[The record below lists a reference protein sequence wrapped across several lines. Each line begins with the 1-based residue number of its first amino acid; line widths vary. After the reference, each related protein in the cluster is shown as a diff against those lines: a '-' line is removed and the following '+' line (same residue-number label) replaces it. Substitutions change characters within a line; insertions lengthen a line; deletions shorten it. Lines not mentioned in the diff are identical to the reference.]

1 MNSHHIGAA
10 LAADR
15 RNTFLAQ
22 AETHRLAKEARD
34 GRASRSARA
43 LRAIASRL
51 APRPVTGTAQ
61 PTPAPAPAAATA
73 GVSRPGRDR

>member
-15 RNTFLAQ
+15 RNTFLEQ
-22 AETHRLAKEARD
+22 AEAYRLAKHARNA
-34 GRASRSARA
+34 GTSRSARA

-51 APRPVTGTAQ
+51 APRPVTATPQ
-61 PTPAPAPAAATA
+61 PTPTPARATATA
-73 GVSRPGRDR
+73 GVSRPERAR